1 MIKKNSEFEVTINNN
16 NIQKRIK
23 LIENF
28 FNKEQKI
35 DNKNIRNI
43 IDEKN
48 DSFNS
53 DKETEQEIA
62 NIRKEENDEEDDIED
77 KIFEEKRNK
86 ARSKKIVNK
95 KIINNECKEEFPQF
109 SAECKFY
116 GEGKER
122 YHVKILIDSS
132 FSLIFF
138 PEMKKNF
145 KLYNA
150 NYYQFP
156 LLSIKNYITTKKN
169 KKYVID
175 IVLKDY
181 RSFSFKLLQEDYLKF
196 NEVIQEYAMPN
207 DTTKY
212 FRYAYYYHNKYG
224 KKKNNNIQF
233 IDGWNI
239 YNEEKEFKF
248 QGLDF
253 EEEFRIINNKNF
265 DFCSSYPKQ
274 IVVPKSMTDDDIKKC
289 AQYRTKERFPALTY
303 RYKKNG
309 KCIWRSSQTK
319 NTIKGK
325 TNKDVILLTKIAKN
339 SKKLYV
345 YDARPLLNA
354 WANKLKGA
362 GYEDTSQYSDIN
374 MELIFCNIPNIHV
387 VRKSC
392 HKLYSTICYNK
403 NDIEDNSKVKSNI
416 ESGNWY
422 DCIALIIKG
431 AIQISETIKNGNTV
445 LIHCSDGWDRTTQLC
460 STAQLLL
467 EKRFRTLNGFI
478 CLIEKDWLSFGHQ
491 FRFRNGMY
499 YSGECT
505 SNENQKSPIFLQ
517 WLDTI
522 YQIMIQ
528 NYDKFEFNTELLF
541 FLANEIYTGTYGTF
555 LFNNEQEREKYNAK
569 TKTESIWSYVIENED
584 KFINQIYEPLD
595 NSPFKM
601 NYKLI
606 QLWNKYFFRFEEGST
621 NYDDKFNKAFREMNN
636 KINKDKK
643 IIDEL
648 VKFINEKCSG
658 VDINSLND
666 DCKNLLQEKSN
677 L

>member
-1 MIKKNSEFEVTINNN
+1 MIKKNAEFEVTINNN

-23 LIENF
+23 LMENF

-224 KKKNNNIQF
+224 KKKNNNIQY

-403 NDIEDNSKVKSNI
+403 NAIEDNSKVKSNI

>member
-1 MIKKNSEFEVTINNN
+1 MIKKNAEFEVTINNN

-207 DTTKY
+207 D
-212 FRYAYYYHNKYG
+212 
-224 KKKNNNIQF
+224 
-233 IDGWNI
+233 
-239 YNEEKEFKF
+239 
-248 QGLDF
+248 
-253 EEEFRIINNKNF
+253 II
-265 DFCSSYPKQ
+265 
-274 IVVPKSMTDDDIKKC
+274 I
-289 AQYRTKERFPALTY
+289 
-303 RYKKNG
+303 
-309 KCIWRSSQTK
+309 
-319 NTIKGK
+319 
-325 TNKDVILLTKIAKN
+325 
-339 SKKLYV
+339 
-345 YDARPLLNA
+345 
-354 WANKLKGA
+354 
-362 GYEDTSQYSDIN
+362 IN
-374 MELIFCNIPNIHV
+374 MERKRIIIFNI
-387 VRKSC
+387 
-392 HKLYSTICYNK
+392 
-403 NDIEDNSKVKSNI
+403 
-416 ESGNWY
+416 
-422 DCIALIIKG
+422 
-431 AIQISETIKNGNTV
+431 
-445 LIHCSDGWDRTTQLC
+445 
-460 STAQLLL
+460 
-467 EKRFRTLNGFI
+467 
-478 CLIEKDWLSFGHQ
+478 
-491 FRFRNGMY
+491 
-499 YSGECT
+499 
-505 SNENQKSPIFLQ
+505 
-517 WLDTI
+517 
-522 YQIMIQ
+522 
-528 NYDKFEFNTELLF
+528 
-541 FLANEIYTGTYGTF
+541 
-555 LFNNEQEREKYNAK
+555 
-569 TKTESIWSYVIENED
+569 
-584 KFINQIYEPLD
+584 
-595 NSPFKM
+595 
-601 NYKLI
+601 
-606 QLWNKYFFRFEEGST
+606 
-621 NYDDKFNKAFREMNN
+621 
-636 KINKDKK
+636 
-643 IIDEL
+643 
-648 VKFINEKCSG
+648 
-658 VDINSLND
+658 
-666 DCKNLLQEKSN
+666 
-677 L
+677 